1 MLRTVTLCAAALQTL
16 LFAKAEEAAR
26 VVGLV
31 RRRRRLGGAQWVRTL
46 VFGWMRQP
54 DATLEDLADEAARLG
69 AAITPQ
75 GLDAWFGPEAAECL
89 KRLTREAVGVL
100 LGTEAA
106 AIPLLRRF
114 TRVSVEDCT
123 VVALPACLA
132 EAYPGCGG
140 NDAEGRDRAALKAYV
155 RMDLKDGAVTDV
167 AFLSGKQPDVTAGQE
182 AAPLPAGS
190 LRLKDLGFFDLGMA
204 ARDGRAGVHWVS
216 RLPSGVTLREGD
228 RPAESIAAFLERQVR
243 DEVDV
248 WVRVGGEGPL
258 TCRLMAV
265 RCPEAV
271 RQRRLRKLGER
282 ARKKGRPVS
291 ARQRVPC
298 GWTVLITD
306 LPAEGLT
313 FDEAWVLYRAR
324 WQIELLF
331 KLWKGRGGLA
341 RSRGRRGD
349 RVLCEVLAKL
359 LAMLVQHWLLLTAD
373 PWLDGRAATR
383 KVRRLRR
390 LLSELVAALDDHTAL
405 EAVLRR
411 IREELHRLR
420 PRNRREKKPGTIEL
434 LNEPGRARLGLT

>member
-1 MLRTVTLCAAALQTL
+1 MIRTVTLCAAALQSL
-16 LFAKAEEAAR
+16 LFAQAEEAAR
-26 VVGLV
+26 ATGLV
-31 RRRRRLGGAQWVRTL
+31 RRRRRLGGAQWVQTL

-54 DATLEDLADEAARLG
+54 DATLEDLADEAASLG

-75 GLDAWFGPEAAECL
+75 GLDQWFGPEAAECVR
-89 KRLTREAVGVL
+89 RLTREAVGVL

-114 TRVSVEDCT
+114 PRVSVEDCT

-132 EAYPGCGG
+132 AAYPGCGG
-140 NDAEGRDRAALKAYV
+140 GDAEGRDRAALKVYV
-155 RMDLKDGAVTDV
+155 RMDLKDGAVTDL
-167 AFLSGKQPDVTAGQE
+167 AFLPGRQPDVTAGQE
-182 AAPLPAGS
+182 APPLPAGS
-190 LRLKDLGFFDLGMA
+190 LRLKDLGFFDRDVA
-204 ARDGRAGVHWVS
+204 ARDGRDGVHWVS

-228 RPAESIAAFLERQVR
+228 GPAESIAAFLGRQVG
-243 DEVDV
+243 DSVDV
-248 WVRVGGEGPL
+248 GVRVGRDKPL
-258 TCRLMAV
+258 ACRLVAV
-265 RCPEAV
+265 RCPEGV
-271 RQRRLRKLGER
+271 RQKRLRKLNQR
-282 ARKKGRPVS
+282 ARKKGRRVS
-291 ARQRVPC
+291 ARQRALC
-298 GWTVLITD
+298 GWTVLVTD

-359 LAMLVQHWLLLTAD
+359 LAVLVQHWLLLTAD

-390 LLSELVAALDDHTAL
+390 LLPELAAALDARGAL
-405 EAVLRR
+405 EAVLRK

-420 PRNRREKKPGTIEL
+420 PRNRRKKKPGTIEL
-434 LNEPGRARLGLT
+434 LNEPGRARLGVT

>member
-1 MLRTVTLCAAALQTL
+1 MMRTVTPCAAALQSL
-16 LFAKAEEAAR
+16 LFAQAEEAAPTA
-26 VVGLV
+26 GLV
-31 RRRRRLGGAQWVRTL
+31 QRRRRLGGAQWVQTL

-69 AAITPQ
+69 ATITPQ
-75 GLDAWFGPEAAECL
+75 GLDPWFCPEGAECL
-89 KRLTREAVGVL
+89 KRLAREAVGVL

-132 EAYPGCGG
+132 AAYPGCGG
-140 NDAEGRDRAALKAYV
+140 DDAEGRDQAALKVYV
-155 RMDLKDGAVTDV
+155 RMDLKDGVVTDL
-167 AFLSGKQPDVTAGQE
+167 ALLPGRRPDVTAGQE
-182 AAPLPAGS
+182 APPLPAGS
-190 LRLKDLGFFDLGMA
+190 LRLKDLGFFDLDMA
-204 ARDGRAGVHWVS
+204 ARDSGNGVHWVG
-216 RLPSGVTLREGD
+216 RLPSGVTLRQGD
-228 RPAESIAAFLERQVR
+228 RPAESIAAFLERQVG

-248 WVRVGGEGPL
+248 WVRVGRERSL
-258 TCRLMAV
+258 ACRLMAV
-265 RCPEAV
+265 RCPEPV
-271 RQRRLRKLGER
+271 RQKRLRKLAQR

-291 ARQRVPC
+291 VRQRTLC

-306 LPAEGLT
+306 LPAEELT

-359 LAMLVQHWLLLTAD
+359 LAVLVQQWLLLTAD

-390 LLSELVAALDDHTAL
+390 LLGELVAALDDDAAL

-411 IREELHRLR
+411 IQEELHRLR
-420 PRNRREKKPGTIEL
+420 PRNRRKKKPGTIEL
-434 LNEPGRARLGLT
+434 LNQPGRARLGVT